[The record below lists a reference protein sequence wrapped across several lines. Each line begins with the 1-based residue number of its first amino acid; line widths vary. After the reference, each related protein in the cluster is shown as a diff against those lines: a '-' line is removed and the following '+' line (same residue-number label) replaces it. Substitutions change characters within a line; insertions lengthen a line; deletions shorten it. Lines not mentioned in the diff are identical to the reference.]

1 MARTLVQSRSSLAVD
16 NLRAVVVLIVT
27 AFHSVVA
34 YVSWMPARTVG
45 FDQPPFSWRAF
56 PVLDSQRWLGF
67 DIVCAWQDVYLM
79 AMMFLLSG
87 LFVWPGL
94 SRKQNWGFTRDR
106 LLRLGVPF
114 LFGIFVLV
122 PISEY
127 PAYLTSTINPSLAD
141 YWREYTSLPFWPNGQ
156 VWFLWQLLA
165 ASLIVVVLNVIAP
178 NAIKTLGRWLAA
190 LGQRPLVFLTVL
202 VGASAIVY
210 VPVALAFTPWAW
222 TDSGPLSFQYSRP
235 LLYLVYFFAGIG
247 IGATG
252 IENGLLAGDGLL
264 ARRWWLW
271 LVLGVLTLF
280 LWMGVTYLTLGGNA
294 PIPIQIV
301 SDLTFVVACAASC
314 AGLIAASLR
323 FSVKRSP
330 LLASVSNNAYSLYLL
345 HYSFAVWMQ
354 YALLDVALPP
364 VIKGLIVFTVT
375 MTASWLII
383 LAVQRLPLAAELIG
397 AARPRIAQARSQLPT
412 AASY

>member
-1 MARTLVQSRSSLAVD
+1 M
-16 NLRAVVVLIVT
+16 
-27 AFHSVVA
+27 
-34 YVSWMPARTVG
+34 
-45 FDQPPFSWRAF
+45 
-56 PVLDSQRWLGF
+56 
-67 DIVCAWQDVYLM
+67 
-79 AMMFLLSG
+79 
-87 LFVWPGL
+87 
-94 SRKQNWGFTRDR
+94 
-106 LLRLGVPF
+106 
-114 LFGIFVLV
+114 
-122 PISEY
+122 
-127 PAYLTSTINPSLAD
+127 
-141 YWREYTSLPFWPNGQ
+141 
-156 VWFLWQLLA
+156 
-165 ASLIVVVLNVIAP
+165 
-178 NAIKTLGRWLAA
+178 
-190 LGQRPLVFLTVL
+190 
-202 VGASAIVY
+202 
-210 VPVALAFTPWAW
+210 
-222 TDSGPLSFQYSRP
+222 SFQYSRP

-397 AARPRIAQARSQLPT
+397 AARPRIAQTRSQLPT